1 MSDKALTRYKLLDD
15 VRGEVIGATP
25 RLVHDFCE
33 GYEMVDA
40 DNAAREIAVRD
51 NRIGA
56 SEPLIVEQYRVDAAS
71 AEREIVWLEAENKK
85 LFEVRDLH
93 WKRIAEL
100 EARLEEAERE
110 LLLKEGDNRSARSE
124 QSRLQARVLEVET
137 VRDQLSQA
145 LSVRDHQYKVIEQER
160 DRLRQRLGDLEAG
173 KECVHLDEYQAVKED
188 NDRLRAELIAWKHS
202 AKSQDALDDE
212 NERLRGL
219 IGALPLLT
227 DDDIRGIELG
237 RHFSTL
243 WHSALATLLRERQEM
258 EEKC

>member
-160 DRLRQRLGDLEAG
+160 DRLR
-173 KECVHLDEYQAVKED
+173 
-188 NDRLRAELIAWKHS
+188 AELIAWKHS